1 MCQSPTLHR
10 RKVLVALVG
19 VTGILVVGCVPGG
32 EGGGGDFILV
42 SPQQEAELGQ
52 QTWSKIRAE
61 RAASGNA
68 EMKQRLSQVAGRLV
82 SATGGNPAEWEFVVF
97 QGQEKN
103 AFAVPGNKVGVYEG
117 MFSVVGSDAQL
128 AAVVGHEISH
138 VHARHGARRVSRSM
152 AAEIG
157 MQALMAAMQAGDVAA
172 TDQIAGLLGAGVQY
186 GVILPYSRDQ
196 ELEADRLGVQAMARA
211 GYDPQEAV
219 HFWEAMAQAEGRG
232 ASPEFMSTHPADSTR
247 IQALQAELP
256 AATALYQG
264 QG

>member
-1 MCQSPTLHR
+1 MCEGPILHR
-10 RKVLVALVG
+10 REILVALVG
-19 VTGILVVGCVPGG
+19 ATGTLVVGCVPGG
-32 EGGGGDFILV
+32 EGGDFILV

-61 RAASGNA
+61 RAASSNA
-68 EMKQRLSQVAGRLV
+68 EMNRMLGQVAGRLV

-117 MFSVVGSDAQL
+117 MFSVAGSDAQL

-138 VHARHGARRVSRSM
+138 VHARHGARRISRSM

-196 ELEADRLGVQAMARA
+196 ELEADRLGVEAMARA

-219 HFWEAMAQAEGRG
+219 RFWEAMAQAEGRG
-232 ASPEFMSTHPADSTR
+232 APPEFMSTHPADATR

-256 AATALYQG
+256 AAMAIYQRQG
-264 QG
+264 QA